1 MSEGRVWA
9 GVDPPRRRDDAKR
22 NAAERACEFVQDGM
36 TVGLGTGSTAE
47 HAVKRIGE
55 LVAKGMRLRCVPTS
69 EATMTLARHLE
80 IPLVTLDE
88 VETIDLTIDGAD
100 EVDPRFDLI
109 KGLGGALLREKI
121 VASVSREEVI
131 IVDEGKL
138 VSRLGEKAPVP
149 VEVLRFGRKAAEA
162 GLRKMGAEP
171 KLRSKGGETFVSD
184 NGNHIL
190 DCRFER
196 IADPAHLEKEINA
209 IPGVVENGLFIGL
222 ATKVA
227 VGTETGARLL
237 ERKV

>member
-1 MSEGRVWA
+1 MSEGCVCASVEAQRTREA
-9 GVDPPRRRDDAKR
+9 AKR
-22 NAAERACEFVQDGM
+22 NAAQRACELLRDGM

-80 IPLVTLDE
+80 IPLVALDD
-88 VETIDLTIDGAD
+88 VERIDVTIDGAD

-121 VASVSREEVI
+121 VAAVSREEVI
-131 IVDEGKL
+131 IVDEDKL
-138 VSRLGEKAPVP
+138 VSRLCEKAPVP
-149 VEVLRFGRKAAEA
+149 VEVLRFGRKTAEA

-171 KLRSKGGETFVSD
+171 RLRSKGGETFVSD

-196 IADPAHLEKEINA
+196 ISDPALLEKEINA

-222 ATKVA
+222 ATKVV
-227 VGTETGARLL
+227 VGNETGARLL